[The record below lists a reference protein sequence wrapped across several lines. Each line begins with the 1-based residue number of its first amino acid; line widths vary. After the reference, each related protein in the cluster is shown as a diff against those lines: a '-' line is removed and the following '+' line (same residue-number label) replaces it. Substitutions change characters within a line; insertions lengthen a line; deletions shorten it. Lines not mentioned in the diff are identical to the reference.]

1 MRVPQAAWDRITSS
15 NTGDKLVVTVS
26 RWDGVASAAYTSVT
40 ESFTIAPES
49 LRGAIYY
56 WAATSNGRVGSII
69 RISPGSGGMPVT
81 LNQGRCM
88 GCHSVS
94 ADGSTL
100 VPASRIRLRLR

>member
-56 WAATSNGRVGSII
+56 WAATSNVGWQH
-69 RISPGSGGMPVT
+69 RPH
-81 LNQGRCM
+81 L
-88 GCHSVS
+88 
-94 ADGSTL
+94 
-100 VPASRIRLRLR
+100 SRKWRHAGHAQPRALHGLSLGQR